1 MDTGPLFELVE
12 EAGVR
17 AEAQGLTGLYNKIKP
32 FLADASRL
40 PAEQIAVN
48 RIGMFGDA
56 ETRIQAIE
64 RRHNK
69 LPPGPPFFAGLS
81 MVRPRYG

>member
-1 MDTGPLFELVE
+1 M
-12 EAGVR
+12 
-17 AEAQGLTGLYNKIKP
+17 TGLYNKIKP

-40 PAEQIAVN
+40 PTEQIAVN

-69 LPPGPPFFAGLS
+69 LPPGPPFFAGIIYS
-81 MVRPRYG
+81 GEGGDDYDKVVI